1 MRRLLTGALCLVV
14 ATTAIVVGV
23 SSTAWAAAE
32 NQIITFSHR
41 CAVINDDGR
50 TEGVICADIQFRLTT
65 DSVQA
70 RSAGQGVCQDWGGG
84 TTRQCRGISY
94 DVGLFRDSGNATQLT
109 SANGRCGY
117 FGGSACPASG
127 RLIVYTPWYTIGSK
141 PPPPSL
147 SSPTCG
153 RPCVTTRSGSS
164 RRAARSPAPTS
175 HRRMPI
181 RSAGPPTAPG
191 PSPSQRGSLSGTR
204 PDHRGPRL

>member
-1 MRRLLTGALCLVV
+1 MRRLLTGAVCLVV

-41 CAVINDDGR
+41 CTVINDDAR

-65 DSVQA
+65 SSVQA

-94 DVGLFRDSGNATQLT
+94 DVGLFRDSDNATQLT

-141 PPPPSL
+141 PPPGFCL
-147 SSPTCG
+147 FL
-153 RPCVTTRSGSS
+153 VF
-164 RRAARSPAPTS
+164 ADLWTS
-175 HRRMPI
+175 VRNNSFRFLT
-181 RSAGPPTAPG
+181 S
-191 PSPSQRGSLSGTR
+191 SGTFS
-204 PDHRGPRL
+204 GPNVASAHADTICRASNGTWSVS